1 MTSPSSLP
9 GLFMYGALETL
20 LNQALTGAP
29 RGREQLAALHGT
41 AVRVRGEHPMWVLY
55 VLIYED
61 GVELHDD
68 YEGPVDV
75 RVRGPLGAMLHW
87 LLAPNSGD
95 AEESL
100 RITGPADTLEKL
112 QRMVSE
118 FSLWPLA
125 RNWLDDHVRLK
136 ELLAVLRREDPV
148 WLEKLS
154 GLPDHLGELAAQVAR
169 QQLLQEDILEEVRAL
184 RRDIR
189 HSRRLDLAFLVTGLG
204 LMLVALLR
212 ALGQW
217 QDTWRALAHDYASLA
232 MISFGLA
239 LIIGRLL
246 HRERGHRD

>member
-1 MTSPSSLP
+1 MTTPSTLP
-9 GLFMYGALETL
+9 GLLMYGALETL
-20 LNQALTGAP
+20 LNQALTGDP

-41 AVRVRGEHPMWVLY
+41 AVRVRGENPMWVLY
-55 VLIYED
+55 MLIYED
-61 GVELHDD
+61 GVELHDE

-95 AEESL
+95 AEERL
-100 RITGPADTLEKL
+100 RITGPPETLERL
-112 QRMVSE
+112 QRMISE

-148 WLEKLS
+148 WLEKLA
-154 GLPDHLGELAAQVAR
+154 GLPDHLGDLAAQMAR
-169 QQLLQEDILEEVRAL
+169 QQLLQEDLIEEVRGL
-184 RRDIR
+184 RREIR
-189 HSRRLDLAFLVTGLG
+189 HARRLDLAFLVAGLG

-217 QDTWRALAHDYASLA
+217 QDTWRAFAHDYVSLA
-232 MISFGLA
+232 LVSFGLA
-239 LIIGRLL
+239 LIVGRLL
-246 HRERGHRD
+246 RRER